1 MIRVVGNPNQ
11 NRARRVIE
19 AMGEPVVFAI
29 ATMSQNHVP
38 MFEVL
43 SYVENL
49 NVGSAIEI
57 ATGYEIPWE
66 IVVIQHWLI
75 GSTIANERDLEDNT
89 IKMQT
94 YGRCIELVNDEFTR
108 HILQQEL
115 GRFTRRVKLVT
126 GGFRNALHEDNEEVA
141 NVPENNNDNEEVAED
156 NDEVAEDNDEVA
168 EDNDGVGENG

>member
-11 NRARRVIE
+11 DRARRVIQ

-49 NVGSAIEI
+49 NVGSDIEI
-57 ATGYEIPWE
+57 ATECEIPWE

-75 GSTIANERDLEDNT
+75 GTTIANERDLEENT

-108 HILQQEL
+108 HVLQQEL
-115 GRFTRRVKLVT
+115 GKFTRRVKLVT
-126 GGFRNALHEDNEEVA
+126 GGFRNALHEDNDEVA
-141 NVPENNNDNEEVAED
+141 ENNNDD
-156 NDEVAEDNDEVA
+156 DDE
-168 EDNDGVGENG
+168 G